1 MPLISTADGAFFH
14 LFIHVRNAFNKL
26 LVTICEPI
34 VLNILIC
41 SDESILQ
48 PRLDPQLHLRSK
60 VHSIRGSF
68 FGLNPVSPPIQD
80 RLHTPNSE
88 ERLGFG

>member
-41 SDESILQ
+41 SEESIL
-48 PRLDPQLHLRSK
+48 PPSLDPQLHLRSK
-60 VHSIRGSF
+60 VRSIRGGESR
-68 FGLNPVSPPIQD
+68 LPELAEMEWISVSIKKG
-80 RLHTPNSE
+80 R
-88 ERLGFG
+88 F